1 MRVFRGDSRW
11 VLHSVNPR
19 SLCFLEQKP
28 ILGTPH
34 GLFQMLLIP
43 PLPFLSR
50 GGELGDQLGEVREGR
65 GGLVVAGCGG
75 GGEGFGWRGRE
86 EGVP

>member
-1 MRVFRGDSRW
+1 
-11 VLHSVNPR
+11 
-19 SLCFLEQKP
+19 
-28 ILGTPH
+28 
-34 GLFQMLLIP
+34 MLLIP

>member
-50 GGELGDQLGEVREGR
+50 GSELGDQLREVREGR
-65 GGLVVAGCGG
+65 GGLVVVGRGG
-75 GGEGFGWRGRE
+75 GGGGFGWRGRE